1 MLVVMG
7 KYILK
12 FPRSITISPGNLPG
26 KGSFGAKWRITPAM
40 TIINPVIIKNFA
52 IFKKLIQARASMSNK
67 GNLFLIP
74 SAISA
79 NTQDAIM
86 PPGVRHLLQQIRFF
100 LAEDIRTAR
109 RYLGSLKI
117 YEKIDALTFDVLSK
131 DTKEADLAALFRPVF
146 AGNHLGVLSE
156 SGCPGIADPG
166 ALAARFAHRHAI
178 KVIPLVGPS
187 AIFLALMASGL
198 NGQRFAFH
206 GYLPIQ
212 RKEAARAIRDLE
224 KESKM
229 KNQTQIFIET
239 PYRNNQFFG
248 NLIRQ
253 LMPETLLCVALDI
266 TGESEFIRTDLVSN
280 WRAQTIELPKNPAV
294 FLFLA

>member
-1 MLVVMG
+1 
-7 KYILK
+7 
-12 FPRSITISPGNLPG
+12 
-26 KGSFGAKWRITPAM
+26 
-40 TIINPVIIKNFA
+40 
-52 IFKKLIQARASMSNK
+52 MSNR

-74 SAISA
+74 TAIAA
-79 NTQDAIM
+79 NTQEAIV
-86 PPGVRHLLQQIRFF
+86 PPQVKNRLSGIRYF

-117 YEKIDALTFDVLSK
+117 YATVEALSFSVLNK
-131 DTKEADLAALFRPVF
+131 DTDETELSGFFAPVF
-146 AGNHLGVLSE
+146 EGNHLGVLSE

-166 ALAARFAHRHAI
+166 AIAVKFAHQNAI

-198 NGQRFAFH
+198 NGQHFAFH

-212 RKEAARAIRDLE
+212 SKEAAKAIKDLE
-224 KESKM
+224 KESRS

-239 PYRNNQFFG
+239 PYRNNTLFA
-248 NLIRQ
+248 NLVRN
-253 LMPETLLCVALDI
+253 LMPETQLCLAVDV
-266 TGESEFIRTDLVSN
+266 TGDNEFILTQSVQK
-280 WRAQTIELPKNPAV
+280 WRLQSIELPKNPAV